1 MAVVLKATAPIYF
14 KKESVIMTWMVKRV
28 PLDFDYPVRKIWYG
42 YLIQPGFCK
51 SADKVDFCTE
61 CKNFARL
68 KKIPLDESGCPAYDS
83 YLKKQMQFFEPPEG
97 PGYQLWEDITEGS
110 PVSPIFESMD
120 GLVKWCA
127 ENEPI
132 FANVKVTAEEWR
144 QYLESGQTGF
154 VLRRILD

>member
-1 MAVVLKATAPIYF
+1 M
-14 KKESVIMTWMVKRV
+14 
-28 PLDFDYPVRKIWYG
+28 
-42 YLIQPGFCK
+42 
-51 SADKVDFCTE
+51 DFCTE
-61 CKNFARL
+61 GKNFARL

-132 FANVKVTAEEWR
+132 FANVKVTDEVWKR
-144 QYLESGQTGF
+144 YLESGQTGF